1 VTLAE
6 GLWPRERRARAIAA
20 ACLTVGALYLAK
32 AIYRGLSFDRGDFY
46 YSLPGAYAQHLN
58 PTLWNSPDLRTAL
71 DFNHG
76 AYLYGP
82 TQYLTLFPIVF
93 LDSYRSIA
101 LVLLG
106 LYVGALLL
114 AWHLLWK
121 LLVSG
126 EPEMPGS
133 AAMLFAI
140 VFAFLPLTQVLIQRE
155 FEAIAWLALVAACT
169 AFVRRRDAASG
180 AAVAFLTWFKYW
192 PIVFVAAFVMQRRL
206 KAIGVFVIASL
217 ALLGSAHALFGLPN
231 FLIGRTAGIVT
242 GLVRPLG
249 SGEVLYPA
257 IPRGAQKS
265 DFCRQWIWGRGTVA
279 DVRWALCGVEDRFPA
294 LPARPIFFAILAVTA
309 IVFVWG
315 ALRLEMRP
323 ALSGVEGPVEAKW
336 GAIWEFSLLA
346 IAGGA
351 FVHAHYYYFIVFLL
365 PLSALAFWYLLR
377 PQPWRRAKM
386 ALLATSYLLLNAF
399 MIPTSWLSVVLERD
413 AWALFLDSGLCL
425 LGLLLLLGLVLWELV
440 QCSMPRVV
448 RSAAPATT
456 T

>member
-1 VTLAE
+1 
-6 GLWPRERRARAIAA
+6 
-20 ACLTVGALYLAK
+20 
-32 AIYRGLSFDRGDFY
+32 
-46 YSLPGAYAQHLN
+46 
-58 PTLWNSPDLRTAL
+58 PTLWNSPALRSAL

-133 AAMLFAI
+133 AVMLFAML
-140 VFAFLPLTQVLIQRE
+140 FAFLPLTQVLIQRE

-249 SGEVLYPA
+249 SGEGLYPA
-257 IPRGAQKS
+257 IP
-265 DFCRQWIWGRGTVA
+265 
-279 DVRWALCGVEDRFPA
+279 
-294 LPARPIFFAILAVTA
+294 
-309 IVFVWG
+309 
-315 ALRLEMRP
+315 
-323 ALSGVEGPVEAKW
+323 
-336 GAIWEFSLLA
+336 
-346 IAGGA
+346 GGA

-365 PLSALAFWYLLR
+365 PLSALAFWYLFR

-425 LGLLLLLGLVLWELV
+425 LGL
-440 QCSMPRVV
+440 
-448 RSAAPATT
+448 
-456 T
+456 

>member
-1 VTLAE
+1 
-6 GLWPRERRARAIAA
+6 
-20 ACLTVGALYLAK
+20 
-32 AIYRGLSFDRGDFY
+32 
-46 YSLPGAYAQHLN
+46 
-58 PTLWNSPDLRTAL
+58 
-71 DFNHG
+71 
-76 AYLYGP
+76 
-82 TQYLTLFPIVF
+82 
-93 LDSYRSIA
+93 
-101 LVLLG
+101 
-106 LYVGALLL
+106 
-114 AWHLLWK
+114 
-121 LLVSG
+121 
-126 EPEMPGS
+126 M
-133 AAMLFAI
+133 
-140 VFAFLPLTQVLIQRE
+140 
-155 FEAIAWLALVAACT
+155 
-169 AFVRRRDAASG
+169 
-180 AAVAFLTWFKYW
+180 
-192 PIVFVAAFVMQRRL
+192 
-206 KAIGVFVIASL
+206 
-217 ALLGSAHALFGLPN
+217 
-231 FLIGRTAGIVT
+231 
-242 GLVRPLG
+242 
-249 SGEVLYPA
+249 
-257 IPRGAQKS
+257 
-265 DFCRQWIWGRGTVA
+265 A

-448 RSAAPATT
+448 RSAAPAITR
-456 T
+456 